1 MTTMTRMVDEQRTQ
15 IGVLKALGYSKWSI
29 AGKYIGYAL
38 LATVLGSLIGGAIG
52 VISLPYIVLNAYKIL
67 YENLCYIVI
76 TPAVE
81 YWATAF
87 AVSVGCVV
95 LATIM
100 ACFKELVAAPAVLMR
115 PVAPKAGK
123 RVLLERI
130 PFIWKRLNFSRKS
143 TIRNLFRYKKRLFMT
158 LFGIG
163 GCMSLLMV
171 GFGLSDSI
179 NAVITNQYGE
189 ITHYDMVVSID
200 KNATEQQLEEMYAY
214 LSEKEGIESYLSI
227 RNGSGTLS
235 YNDKSSST
243 YIYVTDDTEK
253 FETYFT
259 LRHRDDKSKVHME
272 KNGVVITEK
281 MAAKLGISIG
291 DTVMLKISD
300 TVMAEVKVTE
310 IVENYVYH
318 NVYMS
323 KELYT
328 SLFGEAANN
337 EILLSFNETGIAGE
351 KTIAEELLAMEAGA
365 GTTYID
371 AMKSK
376 FAEMLDTLDIIV
388 VVVVVAAGALA
399 FVVLY
404 NLNNIN
410 ITERKRELATLKVL
424 GFYDGEVSQYIFRE
438 NIIITIG
445 GIILGVFGGIFLH
458 KYVITTIEVDMVM
471 FGRDMSV
478 VSALYSILITL
489 IFSLIVNV
497 FMHFKLKK
505 VDMATSLKS
514 AE

>member
-1 MTTMTRMVDEQRTQ
+1 
-15 IGVLKALGYSKWSI
+15 
-29 AGKYIGYAL
+29 
-38 LATVLGSLIGGAIG
+38 
-52 VISLPYIVLNAYKIL
+52 
-67 YENLCYIVI
+67 
-76 TPAVE
+76 
-81 YWATAF
+81 
-87 AVSVGCVV
+87 
-95 LATIM
+95 M